1 MALPLPMNFMYIISN
16 IINVTGDDITINF
29 ILIK

>member
-16 IINVTGDDITINF
+16 IINVTDDDITINF